1 LTVGEEFT
9 GRGEFFPCS
18 QTQTKETKKMTQ
30 QAAAQVLP
38 FEPKKPAPTFG
49 AMLGATKTT
58 EATTPKKGKMPTLEA
73 PPEVKTAIDD
83 YQEAKAQEKQAK
95 AVMEITGAVI
105 AGFVRARQDADGYAG
120 KFSGSY
126 AVMGNRDK
134 AKVIYANK
142 YSLSPEDEAQLAEI
156 LGPNFPA
163 MISRRF
169 TVKLKDEV
177 FESEEKQ
184 AELMQLIG
192 ARFPEFFET
201 KVSLAVCE
209 GFSKLVY
216 KVLKPEDLENLRV
229 YARQYSPSIR

>member
-1 LTVGEEFT
+1 MATNT
-9 GRGEFFPCS
+9 
-18 QTQTKETKKMTQ
+18 
-30 QAAAQVLP
+30 AAVLP

-58 EATTPKKGKMPTLEA
+58 EATTPKKGKMPILAAT
-73 PPEVKTAIDD
+73 PEVKDAVDQ
-83 YQEAKAQEKQAK
+83 YQEAKSQKKQAE
-95 AVMEITGAVI
+95 AVIEITGAVI
-105 AGFVRARQDADGYAG
+105 AGFVRERQDADGYAG

-169 TVKLKDEV
+169 EVKLKDEV
-177 FESEEKQ
+177 FEDEAKQ
-184 AELMQLIG
+184 AALMALVG
-192 ARFPEFFET
+192 ERFPEFFET
-201 KVSLAVCE
+201 KVSLSVCE

-216 KVLKPEDLENLRV
+216 QVLKPEDLENLRV